1 MFTSG
6 AKPNNHIF
14 EWINIRETAEKE
26 SIFIFF
32 WSIDAWEK
40 KEKAIF
46 PWRTLKLDLDKR
58 VEWRDT
64 VLLEVQP
71 HVQRS

>member
-14 EWINIRETAEKE
+14 EWMNIRETAEKE

-46 PWRTLKLDLDKR
+46 P
-58 VEWRDT
+58 
-64 VLLEVQP
+64 
-71 HVQRS
+71 